1 MIRDNILETEKI
13 SKLFIKFSIPAILS
27 LTIAGIQTMVDG
39 VFLGNFVGTNA
50 MASVNIA
57 APFMQ
62 LMIGM
67 NLIIGVGGASYIGRS
82 LGEGEV
88 KRAQDIFKSA
98 CLFMLGLSLVIAVF
112 GFTCSEQIATFLG
125 ANDVLLAD
133 SAMYI
138 KILAL
143 FAPSIG
149 LSFILGIFVRCIGM
163 PNVYLVSSI
172 VSLIANILFN
182 YVLIKVLNLGIMGA
196 PIATGLSFTA
206 SFLIVAIPFF
216 KKSSILNFTKGK
228 FNAKLTGALL
238 YNGSSEGVSS
248 LATAISTFVF
258 NTAFMRIAG
267 EAGVSAFTAIGY
279 LSLFASL
286 IVCGISAGIG
296 PVISYNY
303 GAGLQ
308 EHVRQLLKLCCQVA
322 LVMGSLLFI
331 LIFFFGKYM
340 VLLFVKDNQIV
351 LELATHGAK
360 IYAFTFF
367 LNGINILFSG
377 YFTSIGDALSSII
390 VAICR
395 GMIFILTG
403 IMIFPRF
410 FGISG
415 IWMTVPCAELLTI
428 LVVIFLMKKSKAKH
442 EAVAKQELIL
452 E

>member
-149 LSFILGIFVRCIGM
+149 LS
-163 PNVYLVSSI
+163 
-172 VSLIANILFN
+172 LF
-182 YVLIKVLNLGIMGA
+182 
-196 PIATGLSFTA
+196 
-206 SFLIVAIPFF
+206 
-216 KKSSILNFTKGK
+216 
-228 FNAKLTGALL
+228 
-238 YNGSSEGVSS
+238 
-248 LATAISTFVF
+248 
-258 NTAFMRIAG
+258 
-267 EAGVSAFTAIGY
+267 
-279 LSLFASL
+279 
-286 IVCGISAGIG
+286 
-296 PVISYNY
+296 
-303 GAGLQ
+303 
-308 EHVRQLLKLCCQVA
+308 
-322 LVMGSLLFI
+322 
-331 LIFFFGKYM
+331 
-340 VLLFVKDNQIV
+340 
-351 LELATHGAK
+351 
-360 IYAFTFF
+360 
-367 LNGINILFSG
+367 
-377 YFTSIGDALSSII
+377 
-390 VAICR
+390 
-395 GMIFILTG
+395 
-403 IMIFPRF
+403 
-410 FGISG
+410 
-415 IWMTVPCAELLTI
+415 
-428 LVVIFLMKKSKAKH
+428 
-442 EAVAKQELIL
+442 
-452 E
+452 